1 MLHQEIHGSS
11 LLLPYSFFPHLQ
23 VTLSSHGCCLTTSRN
38 QISSKTG
45 FIFGSITG
53 LQNQLLIYDNE
64 IFDEQGFRILGDS
77 KVDLAPT
84 PNADIGDP
92 RVSQQLEWTEATAF
106 IFPNNV
112 NRTTEGPQLLIVANL
127 SYVRGSLCGGCVLAF
142 WVYVYD
148 KSVHGLVDYKTK
160 VGYAYHLTISME
172 KHVKLSISKR
182 IPLSPSDDDMFPF
195 KLRRKQ
201 FPVRLC
207 FAMTINK
214 AQGQTIPNVGVYLP
228 EPVFSHGQLY
238 VALSRGISRG
248 NTKVL
253 VKSVEKSNVDEVYT
267 SNVVYKEVTSLPVE
281 LQGVDR
287 GSRVISGLK
296 CSYQVGLKGESR
308 NLASS
313 TGVSS
318 VALVLNHMKIGSR
331 NLILSILEVAN
342 VTSLISI
349 LNWSYKANMERTT
362 SSAPKLVPLSL
373 KPSNLYFS
381 SHASRLVSEVY
392 LATQGRKHS
401 LFISEDGCA
410 DLFSRCYLILQA
422 PLLYGCV
429 VCE

>member
-11 LLLPYSFFPHLQ
+11 LLLPYSFFPHL
-23 VTLSSHGCCLTTSRN
+23 
-38 QISSKTG
+38 
-45 FIFGSITG
+45 
-53 LQNQLLIYDNE
+53 
-64 IFDEQGFRILGDS
+64 QGFRILGDS

-92 RVSQQLEWTEATAF
+92 RVSQQLEWTQATTF

-112 NRTTEGPQLLIVANL
+112 NRTTE
-127 SYVRGSLCGGCVLAF
+127 GGCVLAF

-160 VGYAYHLTISME
+160 VPIYFHRSSTKPSHLTISME

-267 SNVVYKEVTSLPVE
+267 SNVVYKEV
-281 LQGVDR
+281 
-287 GSRVISGLK
+287 
-296 CSYQVGLKGESR
+296 
-308 NLASS
+308 
-313 TGVSS
+313 
-318 VALVLNHMKIGSR
+318 
-331 NLILSILEVAN
+331 LS
-342 VTSLISI
+342 
-349 LNWSYKANMERTT
+349 
-362 SSAPKLVPLSL
+362 
-373 KPSNLYFS
+373 
-381 SHASRLVSEVY
+381 
-392 LATQGRKHS
+392 
-401 LFISEDGCA
+401 D
-410 DLFSRCYLILQA
+410 
-422 PLLYGCV
+422 
-429 VCE
+429 